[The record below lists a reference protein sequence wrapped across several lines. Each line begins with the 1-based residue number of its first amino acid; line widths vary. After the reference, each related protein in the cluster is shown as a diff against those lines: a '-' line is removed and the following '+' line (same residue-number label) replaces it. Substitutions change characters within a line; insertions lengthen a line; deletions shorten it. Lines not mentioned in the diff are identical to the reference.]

1 MAIPRKIH
9 YCWFGNGEKTELV
22 QKCIA
27 SWRKYCP
34 DCEIIEWNESNYD
47 VTKNE
52 YMHQAYQAKRW
63 GFVPDYA
70 RLDIIYHHG
79 GIYLDTDVELIRNI
93 DDLFDGDGFMGFEN
107 IVDANQTT
115 YSVNGGQGF
124 GAPSQH
130 ALIKKMR
137 DVYENLQFV
146 NEDGSLNLQPS
157 PYYNTSVLVENG
169 MKTNNTLQVIEGIM
183 IYPAEYFCPIN
194 WKNKKCEIT
203 QNTYS
208 IHHFNA
214 SWLSADEKRK
224 RKILRVLDDIIHLPN
239 RCLIL
244 ILGQERYGIL
254 KAWIKKNS

>member
-169 MKTNNTLQVIEGIM
+169 MKTNNTLQVIEGIT

-203 QNTYS
+203 QNT
-208 IHHFNA
+208 
-214 SWLSADEKRK
+214 
-224 RKILRVLDDIIHLPN
+224 
-239 RCLIL
+239 
-244 ILGQERYGIL
+244 
-254 KAWIKKNS
+254 